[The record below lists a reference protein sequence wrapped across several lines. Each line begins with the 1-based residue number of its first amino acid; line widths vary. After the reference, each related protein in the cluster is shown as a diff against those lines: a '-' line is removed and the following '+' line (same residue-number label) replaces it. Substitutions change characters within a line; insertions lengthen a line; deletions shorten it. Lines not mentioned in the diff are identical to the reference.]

1 MKYFLMFWV
10 VLSTFGFGVAHAD
23 ELERRLASGAVKAQS
38 FTLPSPQPSGFESN
52 DKIVFD
58 YYAPRSSASGSTKG
72 EAGKAPA
79 IILLHQLMLFNVSGD
94 PTRYMQQAAQHIAER
109 GVAAAVITLPYHG
122 KRAVP
127 GRPPI
132 SRFISGDATA
142 VEQAF
147 SQSVADVRA
156 VTDWLAMRPDID
168 AQKLACFGASLGAI
182 VTHLAMGQDERLRAG
197 VAVLGGGNL
206 ASFKDQS
213 FLVRFV
219 LKNSVKKLNEEQ
231 LKTLSRV
238 DPLTYADKNRPRQVL
253 MIQAARDMF
262 ISPQAATSLWEALG
276 RPPLRWIDTNH
287 MALILSPQSAIR
299 TALSFIEA
307 SWNGAT
313 PAEAAAQA
321 PKITVPTLKFGW
333 LTGLDSRLTPAIQ
346 YQALS
351 LGSRKH
357 MSLFG
362 ANLGLSGRGPF
373 VGLAA
378 TATPFIDLGF
388 AYRLNGGQGLKP
400 YASFH
405 IVF

>member
-1 MKYFLMFWV
+1 MKYFLMLWAL
-10 VLSTFGFGVAHAD
+10 LSAFGFANAQA
-23 ELERRLASGAVKAQS
+23 EEMKRQSTLAEARVQN
-38 FTLPSPQPSGFESN
+38 FTLPSPQPSGFENN

-58 YYAPRSSASGSTKG
+58 YYAPRHAARGSAGGQVTR
-72 EAGKAPA
+72 APA
-79 IILLHQLMLFNVSGD
+79 IILLHQLMLFNVGGE
-94 PTRYMQQAAQHIAER
+94 PTHYMQQAAQYVAAR

-127 GRPPI
+127 GRAPL
-132 SRFISGDATA
+132 SRFISGDAA
-142 VEQAF
+142 AIEQAF
-147 SQSVADVRA
+147 GQSVADVRA
-156 VTDWLAMRPDID
+156 VTDWLIARPEID
-168 AQKLACFGASLGAI
+168 PQKLACFGASLGAI

-197 VAVLGGGNL
+197 VAVLGGGDL

-231 LKTLSRV
+231 LQALSRV
-238 DPLTYADKNRPRQVL
+238 DPITYADKNRPRQVL
-253 MIQAARDMF
+253 MIQAARDLF
-262 ISPQAATSLWEALG
+262 VSPQAARKLWDALG
-276 RPPLRWIDTNH
+276 RPPIRWIDTNH
-287 MALILSPQSAIR
+287 MALILSTQSAVR
-299 TALSFIEA
+299 AALSFIEA

-313 PAEAAAQA
+313 PSEAAAQT
-321 PKITVPTLKFGW
+321 PRLTVPTLKLGW

-346 YQALS
+346 YQALT

-405 IVF
+405 VVF